1 MAFLMWAKSQ
11 QFFDNSG
18 NPLNG
23 GKIRIYDAG
32 TLSAKTVY
40 QDTDE
45 TVPWSPP
52 ITLDSAGRPEQPVYI
67 GSGPWKYTLE
77 TSAGVV
83 FITEDNIPGDT
94 VLTVDE
100 YARPNMP
107 VLSKSLSYTVL
118 ADDIGSMIQADATGG
133 DVTITLI
140 SAVTAGDGAQIGV
153 QNVGS
158 ANRVIVTVPG
168 GQTVNGASSIQILK
182 PRAGGVLTSNAG
194 SWSGAMTDYPL
205 TTLSKTTTYTV
216 EATDS
221 GRTIKADA
229 TGGGFS
235 ITTPAAATVG
245 DDFRFTVVKTDSSTN
260 LVTIE
265 GNASETIN
273 GAANVTLSLQWHGAE
288 VRSDGTNWQ
297 VTATTAE
304 PPFQSATDNTLVRAD
319 GTRGK
324 LQTTGIVVADTT
336 NDVSAVG
343 TITQTATGANT
354 IPNGTTGQRPSA
366 AAALV
371 RYNNTLGTLEYSTAS
386 GWVPLQNGRMA
397 AAWATFDGTGGTGA
411 KTISEGFN
419 AGSLSKTGTGDYT
432 LTFSSVLASSTF
444 AFSGGASGTARIVT
458 PDSTTT
464 GNVRFNV
471 WDSTGAL
478 VDSSRISVIVFAN

>member
-140 SAVTAGDGAQIGV
+140 SAVTAGDGAQIGI

-158 ANRVIVTVPG
+158 ANRVIVAVPG
-168 GQTVNGASSIQILK
+168 GQTVNGATTIQILK

-194 SWSGAMTDYPL
+194 SWSGPITDQPY

-216 EATDS
+216 SGEDY
-221 GRTIKADA
+221 GRTIKCNAS
-229 TGGGFS
+229 GGAFVV
-235 ITTPAAATVG
+235 TLPPAATVG
-245 DDFRFTVVKTDSSTN
+245 DGFEVAILKTDSSTGV
-260 LVTIE
+260 VTID
-265 GNASETIN
+265 GNASETIE
-273 GAANVTLSLQWHGAE
+273 GAANTALSYQWQSKRLRCDGSNWVLLNELSAGERTFFVPVGGIIPSALTTEPTGWLFCYGQAVSRTTYAALFAAISTTYGAGDASTTFNLPDLRGRVIAGQDDMGGVSANRLTGLTDGVNGDTLGAAGGLE
-288 VRSDGTNWQ
+288 TQ
-297 VTATTAE
+297 TLTTAQL
-304 PPFQSATDNTLVRAD
+304 PAHSHVMGV
-319 GTRGK
+319 GTVNV
-324 LQTTGIVVADTT
+324 TTGAQGLCPNTT
-336 NDVSAVG
+336 AVG
-343 TITQTATGANT
+343 
-354 IPNGTTGQRPSA
+354 GQA
-366 AAALV
+366 AAAST
-371 RYNNTLGTLEYSTAS
+371 NNEGS
-386 GWVPLQNGRMA
+386 GA
-397 AAWATFDGTGGTGA
+397 AHNIVQPTFILNYIIRT
-411 KTISEGFN
+411 
-419 AGSLSKTGTGDYT
+419 
-432 LTFSSVLASSTF
+432 
-444 AFSGGASGTARIVT
+444 
-458 PDSTTT
+458 
-464 GNVRFNV
+464 
-471 WDSTGAL
+471 
-478 VDSSRISVIVFAN
+478 